1 MPHKPWLAAYSP
13 GVPAEIDPDHYPS
26 LVALLEASFA
36 RFATQPAFTNLD
48 TTLTFAEVDRLSRAF
63 AAYLQSIPGARAA
76 DRVAIMLPN
85 TLQSPVVLF
94 GILRAG
100 MVAVNVNPQ
109 YTVPELEHQLA
120 DSGAETVIVL
130 ENFAHTVAAA
140 LPRTAVKHVVV
151 ARLGDHCSPLKRIIV
166 NVVVKHVKKLVRP
179 WQIAGAVDYRSAL
192 ARGAAAS
199 YSAPQ
204 LTGGDLAFLQYTGGT
219 TGRAKG
225 AMLTQRNM
233 VANTLQAAAWA
244 RPFFATDAGV
254 VVTPLPLYHV
264 YSLTANLLCFAELGG
279 HNLLIT
285 DPRDLQGF
293 IALLRNRRFAIMTAV
308 NTLFNALLHAPGF
321 DSLDFSSLRVCMG
334 GGMAVQREV
343 AVRWQQATGVT
354 IAQGYGLTEASPIVS
369 ANPLHLKQF
378 NGSVGL
384 PVPSTEVAIFDDQSR
399 ELGLGEVGEICVRG
413 PQVMAGYWQRPD
425 DTAQVMFGEGWLRTG
440 DVGRLDAEGYLFIED
455 RKKDIIVVSGFKVYP
470 NEIEDVAVRQ
480 PGVREAAAI
489 GVRDAQSGEVVKLFV
504 VRKDPTLTAAAVLA
518 HARQNLTGYKVPRHV
533 EFVDDLPKSNV
544 GKVLRRALKEGA
556 ESGQREPAQVQSK
569 PDESTD
575 ERAVDAD
582 EL

>member
-1 MPHKPWLAAYSP
+1 MALKPWLAGYSP
-13 GVPAEIDPDHYPS
+13 GVPAEIDPDRYPS
-26 LVALLEASFA
+26 LVALLETSFA
-36 RFATQPAFTNLD
+36 RFAAQPAFTNLD
-48 TTLTFAEVDRLSRAF
+48 TTLTFADVERSSRAF
-63 AAYLQSIPGARAA
+63 AAYLQALPGARAG

-109 YTVPELEHQLA
+109 YTVPELEHQLV
-120 DSGAETVIVL
+120 DSGAHTVVVL

-140 LPRTAVKHVVV
+140 LSRTAVKHVVV
-151 ARLGDHCSPLKRIIV
+151 TQLGDHCSPLKRMVV
-166 NVVVKHVKKLVRP
+166 NFVVKHVKKLVRP
-179 WQIAGAVDYRSAL
+179 WQISGAVGYRAAL
-192 ARGAAAS
+192 ARGSTLS
-199 YSAPQ
+199 YTAPQ
-204 LTGGDLAFLQYTGGT
+204 LRGGDLAFLQYTGGT

-225 AMLTQRNM
+225 AMLTHRNM

-244 RPFFATDAGV
+244 RPFFAPDAGI

-264 YSLTANLLCFAELGG
+264 YSLTANLLCFTELGG
-279 HNLLIT
+279 HNLLVT

-293 IALLRNRRFAIMTAV
+293 IALLRKSRVVFMTAV

-321 DSLDFSSLRVCMG
+321 DSVDFSSLRVCMG

-343 AVRWQQATGVT
+343 ALRWQKATGVT
-354 IAQGYGLTEASPIVS
+354 IAQGYGLTEASPIVA
-369 ANPLHLKQF
+369 ANPLHLNEF

-384 PVPSTEVAIFDDQSR
+384 PFPSTDVAIFDDDGR
-399 ELGLGEVGEICVRG
+399 ELGFGEVGEICARG

-425 DTAQVMFGEGWLRTG
+425 ETAQVMFGDGWLRTG
-440 DVGRLDAEGYLFIED
+440 DVGRFDAQGYLYIED
-455 RKKDIIVVSGFKVYP
+455 RKKDVIVVSGFKVYP

-504 VRKDPTLTAAAVLA
+504 VRKDPALTAAAVIA

-544 GKVLRRALKEGA
+544 GKVLRRALKEADG
-556 ESGQREPAQVQSK
+556 SQG
-569 PDESTD
+569 STSPPK
-575 ERAVDAD
+575 
-582 EL
+582 

>member
-1 MPHKPWLAAYSP
+1 
-13 GVPAEIDPDHYPS
+13 
-26 LVALLEASFA
+26 
-36 RFATQPAFTNLD
+36 
-48 TTLTFAEVDRLSRAF
+48 
-63 AAYLQSIPGARAA
+63 
-76 DRVAIMLPN
+76 
-85 TLQSPVVLF
+85 
-94 GILRAG
+94 LRAG
-100 MVAVNVNPQ
+100 MVVVNVNPQ

-120 DSGAETVIVL
+120 DSGAHTVVVL

-151 ARLGDHCSPLKRIIV
+151 TRLGDHCSPLKRFLV
-166 NVVVKHVKKLVRP
+166 NFVVKHVKKLVRP
-179 WQIAGAVDYRSAL
+179 WQISSAIRYRDAL
-192 ARGAAAS
+192 ARGS
-199 YSAPQ
+199 TLPYTVPQ
-204 LTGGDLAFLQYTGGT
+204 VTGRDLAFLQYTGGT

-244 RPFFATDAGV
+244 RPFFAPDAGI

-264 YSLTANLLCFAELGG
+264 YSLTANLLCFTELGG
-279 HNLLIT
+279 HNLLVT

-293 IALLRNRRFAIMTAV
+293 IALLRKSRVVFMTAV

-321 DSLDFSSLRVCMG
+321 DSIDFSSMRVCMG

-343 AVRWQQATGVT
+343 ALRWRKATGVT
-354 IAQGYGLTEASPIVS
+354 IAQGYGLTEASPIVA
-369 ANPLHLKQF
+369 ANPLHLNEF

-384 PVPSTEVAIFDDQSR
+384 PFPSTDVAIFDDDGR
-399 ELGLGEVGEICVRG
+399 ELGVGEAGEICARG

-425 DTAQVMFGEGWLRTG
+425 ETAQVMFGDGWLRTG
-440 DVGRLDAEGYLFIED
+440 DVGRFDTQGYLFIED
-455 RKKDIIVVSGFKVYP
+455 RKKDVIVVSGFKVYP

-489 GVRDAQSGEVVKLFV
+489 GVRDAQSGEVVKLFI
-504 VRKDPTLTAAAVLA
+504 VRKDPTLTAAAVIA

-556 ESGQREPAQVQSK
+556 GSQGSASPPK
-569 PDESTD
+569 
-575 ERAVDAD
+575 
-582 EL
+582 